1 MELEHAIGF
10 YGHAS
15 QPLHVHPD
23 GESIVYVLGGCIVV
37 SQLKNTHNQ
46 TFLRGH
52 DDLITCLDVSS
63 SGALIASGQTGDNAD
78 VVVWEYLPGAAD
90 ESQPP
95 SGRELYRLQE
105 HDGGILFCHFTQ
117 DERFL
122 LTVRIVARACP

>member
-23 GESIVYVLGGCIVV
+23 GESIVYVLGGCIVI
-37 SQLKNTHNQ
+37 SQLRDSHNQ
-46 TFLRGH
+46 AFLRGH

-63 SGALIASGQTGDNAD
+63 TGALIASGQTGDNAD
-78 VVVWEYLPGAAD
+78 VVVWEYLPAD
-90 ESQPP
+90 GDAPP

-105 HDGGILFCHFTQ
+105 HDGGILFVHFTS

-122 LTVRIVARACP
+122 LTVRWWPGL